1 MSPQKLVSI
10 MNDEHAHSEEAST
23 ATVALVAGICGLL
36 FGLAAVLT
44 NSVLLF
50 TLYKDPYNYFRT
62 RATAYFVGSL
72 SLSDFLG
79 GFLVQPLYSACMF
92 SIATGTEKQK
102 LCAISLIF
110 SHVSTKI
117 SILTVVALSLD
128 RFLAVKLSWKYKSL
142 ITVPKVMVCNIL
154 IWLFCTIFE
163 ASHSMGE
170 SEEIF
175 HTIDLHLQTTVPL
188 TIMCA
193 LYTATYIE
201 FRRHSRNVIF
211 VQANM
216 GGRSRVFVGNI
227 RLEKKIVFTVIIIII
242 VLFISLLPYLI
253 ANNLEEHCH
262 EEGSSECSK
271 LGFIITRAMSV
282 PMLCVSCALNP
293 FLYAWRIPQ
302 YQQALRLVGR
312 RP

>member
-1 MSPQKLVSI
+1 
-10 MNDEHAHSEEAST
+10 
-23 ATVALVAGICGLL
+23 
-36 FGLAAVLT
+36 
-44 NSVLLF
+44 
-50 TLYKDPYNYFRT
+50 
-62 RATAYFVGSL
+62 
-72 SLSDFLG
+72 
-79 GFLVQPLYSACMF
+79 MF

-102 LCAISLIF
+102 LCGISLIF

-142 ITVPKVMVCNIL
+142 ITVPKIIVCNIL

-170 SEEIF
+170 SEQIF

-188 TIMCA
+188 TIICA

-201 FRRHSRNVIF
+201 FRRHSRNFIF

-216 GGRSRVFVGNI
+216 GGRSRVFVQNI

-242 VLFISLLPYLI
+242 VLFISRTI
-253 ANNLEEHCH
+253 
-262 EEGSSECSK
+262 
-271 LGFIITRAMSV
+271 
-282 PMLCVSCALNP
+282 
-293 FLYAWRIPQ
+293 
-302 YQQALRLVGR
+302 
-312 RP
+312 